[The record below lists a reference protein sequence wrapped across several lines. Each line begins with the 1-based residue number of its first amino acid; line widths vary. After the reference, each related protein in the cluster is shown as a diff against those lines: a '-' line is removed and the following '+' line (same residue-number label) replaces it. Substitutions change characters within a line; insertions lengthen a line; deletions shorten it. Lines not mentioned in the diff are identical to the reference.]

1 MKPRR
6 PARVMAEP
14 GRFEAMGGN
23 RSEDACETGVFSI
36 ISAHERRLTNLGDEP
51 EDGMAATTAI
61 DSLDLERSRV
71 FALLGHLL
79 ATAPGA
85 ALLRALGGLS
95 GDASPLGRATT
106 ALARAAAATDEAAL
120 RREYAALF
128 TGVARGELLPY
139 ASYYLT
145 GFLHERPLAELR
157 AELVRLGIA
166 RAEGVAEPEDHL
178 AFCCEA
184 MAGLL
189 DGRFD
194 GDADAFLARH
204 LKPWAGR
211 CFADLEA
218 AENATFYRAV
228 GAFGRTVMDIETAAA
243 DLAA

>member
-1 MKPRR
+1 MALEAGIDPLDQER
-6 PARVMAEP
+6 ARV
-14 GRFEAMGGN
+14 
-23 RSEDACETGVFSI
+23 FS
-36 ISAHERRLTNLGDEP
+36 
-51 EDGMAATTAI
+51 
-61 DSLDLERSRV
+61 
-71 FALLGHLL
+71 LLGHLL
-79 ATAPGA
+79 AAAPDA
-85 ALLRALGGLS
+85 ALLRGLAGLS
-95 GDASPLGRATT
+95 GNASPLGRATT
-106 ALARAAAATDEAAL
+106 ALAQAAAASSAEAV

-157 AELVRLGIA
+157 RELARLGID
-166 RAEGVAEPEDHL
+166 RAAGVAEPEDHI

-184 MAGLL
+184 MAGMLS
-189 DGRFD
+189 GAFD

>member
-1 MKPRR
+1 
-6 PARVMAEP
+6 MA
-14 GRFEAMGGN
+14 
-23 RSEDACETGVFSI
+23 TG
-36 ISAHERRLTNLGDEP
+36 
-51 EDGMAATTAI
+51 TAI
-61 DSLDLERSRV
+61 DPLDQERARA

-79 ATAPGA
+79 AAAPGA
-85 ALLRALGGLS
+85 ALLRALSGLA
-95 GDASPLGRATT
+95 GNASPLGRAAT
-106 ALARAAAATDEAAL
+106 ALAQAAAATDAEAV

-157 AELVRLGIA
+157 SELARLGIA
-166 RAEGVAEPEDHL
+166 RAAGVAEPEDHL

-204 LKPWAGR
+204 LKPWASR

-218 AENATFYRAV
+218 AESATFYRAV

-243 DLAA
+243 ELAA

>member
-1 MKPRR
+1 
-6 PARVMAEP
+6 
-14 GRFEAMGGN
+14 
-23 RSEDACETGVFSI
+23 
-36 ISAHERRLTNLGDEP
+36 
-51 EDGMAATTAI
+51 MAANPGI
-61 DSLDLERSRV
+61 DPLDQERGRV
-71 FALLGHLL
+71 FGLLGHLL
-79 ATAPGA
+79 AVAPA
-85 ALLRALGGLS
+85 AAMLRALAGLS

-106 ALARAAAATDEAAL
+106 ALAQAASRTDAAAVE
-120 RREYAALF
+120 REYAALF

-157 AELVRLGIA
+157 TELARLGIA
-166 RAEGVAEPEDHL
+166 RAAGVAEPEDHL

-189 DGRFD
+189 DGNFD

-211 CFADLEA
+211 CFVDLEA